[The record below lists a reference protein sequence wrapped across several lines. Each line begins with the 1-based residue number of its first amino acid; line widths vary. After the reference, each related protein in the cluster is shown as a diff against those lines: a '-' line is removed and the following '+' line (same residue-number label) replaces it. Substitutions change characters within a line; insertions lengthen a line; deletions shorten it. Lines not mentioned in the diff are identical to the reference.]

1 MNAPIKS
8 ASPDA
13 IREAAALLCAGGLVA
28 LPTETVYGLGANALD
43 GKACA
48 KIFAAKG
55 RPSFNP
61 LIVHVPD
68 TAEAERYAILDDR
81 AKTLAAV
88 FWPGPLTMILPRRPD
103 CSVSELCSAGLPT
116 LALRVPAHKTA
127 QALLK
132 AAGVP
137 VAAPSAN
144 KSGSVSPTTPLIVA
158 ESLGA
163 AVDMILA
170 DGPCAVGLE
179 STVIDLSGETPVI
192 LRPGAV
198 TAEQLSDCLGITVG
212 YDAGTH
218 ERPRSPG
225 QMLRHYAPKRPVRLR
240 AVDLE
245 KGEALLAFG
254 SVKFMGVRG
263 GGAAKD
269 LPESTLRN
277 LSESGDLHEAAA
289 NLFRMLNDLDQ
300 PEHTGIAVMDIP
312 ETGIGIAIND
322 RLRRAAEGSR
332 TEK

>member
-1 MNAPIKS
+1 MPIKTANTES
-8 ASPDA
+8 
-13 IREAAALLCAGGLVA
+13 IREAARILKEGGLVA

-81 AKTLAAV
+81 AKTIAAA

-103 CSVSELCSAGLPT
+103 CAISELCSAGLPT

-137 VAAPSAN
+137 IAAPSAN

-158 ESLGA
+158 ESLGG

-179 STVIDLSGETPVI
+179 STVIDLSAERPVI

-198 TAEQLSDCLGITVG
+198 TAEQISDCLGAPVG
-212 YDAGTH
+212 YDTGTH

-269 LPESTLRN
+269 LPGSAFRN

-289 NLFRMLNDLDQ
+289 NLFRMLNDLDR
-300 PEHTGIAVMDIP
+300 PEHAGIAVMDIP
-312 ETGIGIAIND
+312 ETGIGVAIND

-332 TEK
+332 TSG